1 VERRKVTPD
10 VGASIAV
17 PNAVVKTSPVSC
29 QRSPG
34 VKDVLARADR
44 DAALAAQGWRSFLID
59 QAVWRFSQRL
69 TARAANTIVG
79 VGFDRVALW
88 W

>member
-1 VERRKVTPD
+1 VE
-10 VGASIAV
+10 
-17 PNAVVKTSPVSC
+17 
-29 QRSPG
+29 
-34 VKDVLARADR
+34 DVLARADR